1 MRIKD
6 REIQYMAEIMEILK
20 RGSVCTVGFQDT
32 PCPYLIPMNY
42 GALLEEGKPALYFH
56 GAPEGTKLELLKRD
70 PHVSYTVFTG
80 DRIHL
85 DQETACRSSSSFE
98 SVCGSGTAVLLEGE
112 EKRKGLA
119 VLMNHLGRGEGARFN
134 EDSFPE
140 KEVERIAVWKIITE
154 TVTGKRH
161 E

>member
-1 MRIKD
+1 M
-6 REIQYMAEIMEILK
+6 
-20 RGSVCTVGFQDT
+20 
-32 PCPYLIPMNY
+32 CPIRCL
-42 GALLEEGKPALYFH
+42 PAI
-56 GAPEGTKLELLKRD
+56 G
-70 PHVSYTVFTG
+70 
-80 DRIHL
+80 IHL
-85 DQETACRSSSSFE
+85 DQETALPFFLQLLKVS
-98 SVCGSGTAVLLEGE
+98 CGSGTAVLLEGE